1 MNVLKN
7 LKWPGG
13 NQSAAPFSRQ
23 IEVASPASVGTIQSL
38 SHNFTED
45 STPELLEL

>member
-1 MNVLKN
+1 MNLLKK

-13 NQSAAPFSRQ
+13 YQSAASFNRQ
-23 IEVASPASVGTIQSL
+23 TEEASPASVGNPQSF
-38 SHNFTED
+38 SNNSSED